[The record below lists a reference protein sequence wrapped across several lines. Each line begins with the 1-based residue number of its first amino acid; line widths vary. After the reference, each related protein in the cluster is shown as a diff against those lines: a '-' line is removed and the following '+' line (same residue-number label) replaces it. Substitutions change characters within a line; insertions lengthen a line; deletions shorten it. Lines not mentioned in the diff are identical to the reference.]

1 MNVCMHVC
9 MYRNMYV
16 CTVCMH
22 VFWLLYFNKYAVFAT
37 IAIWWGRGGY
47 GYIWVG
53 WRMGENTSVCL
64 LTSVSKKKL
73 ETFFRSLYSGIQL
86 YGRRALCV
94 SAGLGDLGGC
104 GMVGGI
110 G

>member
-22 VFWLLYFNKYAVFAT
+22 VFWLLYFKNMRFSLQPRFGGVGGVMGIYGVGGE
-37 IAIWWGRGGY
+37 WGK
-47 GYIWVG
+47 
-53 WRMGENTSVCL
+53 NTSVCL